1 MPLVLA
7 IGGGAAAGKS
17 TVASILR
24 EKGIEVWELDKLS
37 QELSQKGKPLWKNI
51 VRTFGSQ
58 FLTKTGEL
66 DRAKLGKVVFR
77 SWENLFKLNSATH
90 SVLFQEV
97 RKRLASVPHSQV
109 VAIEGAVLFE
119 AGFLPLWDK
128 LIFVE
133 ADEAT
138 REERLQKAKGL
149 RKREARDRL
158 RSQRFLNCLKR
169 RADFILLNEASLE
182 DLKETIEDWWE
193 EVK

>member
-97 RKRLASVPHSQV
+97 RKRLASVPPSQV

-158 RSQRFLNCLKR
+158 RSQRFLNCLKK

>member
-97 RKRLASVPHSQV
+97 RKRLASVPPSQV

>member
-1 MPLVLA
+1 MSLVLA
-7 IGGGAAAGKS
+7 IGGGVAAGKS

-24 EKGIEVWELDKLS
+24 EKGVEVWELDKLS

-51 VRTFGSQ
+51 VRTFGPQ

-66 DRAKLGKVVFR
+66 DRDKLGKVVFR
-77 SWENLFKLNSATH
+77 SWENLFKLNSVTH
-90 SVLFQEV
+90 SVLLQEV
-97 RKRLASVPHSQV
+97 RKKLTSIPPSQA

-119 AGFLPLWDK
+119 AGFESLWDK

-133 ADEAT
+133 ADESV
-138 REERLQKAKGL
+138 REKRLQKAKGL
-149 RKREARDRL
+149 RRREARDRL
-158 RSQRFLNCLKR
+158 RSQRFLDCLRR
-169 RADFILLNEASLE
+169 RADFIISNDTSLE